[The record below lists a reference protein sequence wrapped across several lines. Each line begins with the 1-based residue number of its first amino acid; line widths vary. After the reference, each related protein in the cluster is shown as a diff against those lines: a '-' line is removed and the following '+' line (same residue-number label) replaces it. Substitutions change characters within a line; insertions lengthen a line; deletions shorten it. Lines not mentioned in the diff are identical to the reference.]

1 MTGRKN
7 KLWWKEDNCK
17 IKQRK
22 EEGGCN
28 SRIKRDLSWEEGGGI
43 KGGLQDIKKIYIYIV
58 EYHKLGYYLNLS
70 ESKKKGSY
78 EFSY

>member
-1 MTGRKN
+1 MQLQNKKGFVLGGGGDQGRITRY
-7 KLWWKEDNCK
+7 KED
-17 IKQRK
+17 
-22 EEGGCN
+22 
-28 SRIKRDLSWEEGGGI
+28 
-43 KGGLQDIKKIYIYIV
+43 IYTV